1 MPRVLL
7 CILFVCILTASAR
20 GQDVEPGAESRESG
34 SATRDSGFE
43 VRSPAPDAQAL
54 REIAVAAGRTV
65 EAKTAFVTALRGFA
79 EGLSGAR
86 GDEGTRIRTSVADMR
101 AALKKWDD
109 AILSYRAALNAADG
123 SADVRVALGT
133 AYLDRGLTSE
143 AVDQFR
149 RAVTLAPRWGE
160 ASLLLALAYQAQGK
174 RQESTR
180 ALASAARATPDSPTI
195 SYATVQQAVATGDE
209 SEITKSLLAF
219 RDRHDRAARPST
231 TGTGAPPF
239 IRLGLLRETPG
250 VAPVF
255 APALYAAGFRLLHAG
270 RYDEAVASFRQAV
283 EHDPL
288 AAIDDSLDERVRAA
302 GQLREGNL
310 SGAIVRLER
319 ALAKWPDASELRRTL
334 AVAYAADERYGQ
346 SLEQLAAAIQR
357 DPRDER
363 SRLTMAEILSA
374 SGHVDAAERVLLETI
389 ALMPE
394 SAQAQYR
401 LARLHQSQS
410 RVPAALAA
418 FTSSA
423 EGAAL
428 VGRDSLYETI
438 AALRVN
444 EGEFGEAIA
453 AYRLELQVNPNNGAA
468 HRRLGDLY
476 AQDGRLGESLAESAA
491 ALLIDPRDADA
502 HVSRAQTLLRMSRFA
517 DAEAAARMAV
527 TLSPSHEAA
536 HYALGTALLRNG
548 MTEEGLATLQ
558 EFERLQAQTRART
571 DAEWQL
577 KLLKEQALEHAARQ
591 DYRTAADVLRRAVAY
606 SPPDGSVQLAAGA
619 LLIKAG
625 AYEEAIPLLK
635 EAVARE
641 ALEAHRYLAEAYAAL
656 RQNDESRAHQAA
668 YDAVKEARLR
678 RGAGQ

>member
-7 CILFVCILTASAR
+7 CIVLVCVLTTFAQ
-20 GQDVEPGAESRESG
+20 GQDVDPGAGTRDPGLE
-34 SATRDSGFE
+34 TRDSGFD
-43 VRSPAPDAQAL
+43 PGLL
-54 REIAVAAGRTV
+54 REVSAAAGRTAD
-65 EAKTAFVTALRGFA
+65 AKAAFVTALRGFA
-79 EGLSGAR
+79 EGLSGTR
-86 GDEGTRIRTSVADMR
+86 GDEGPRIRTAAADMR
-101 AALKKWDD
+101 AALERWDD
-109 AILSYRAALNAADG
+109 ATLGYRAVLNAAGG

-133 AYLDRGLTSE
+133 AYLDRGLTPE

-149 RAVTLAPRWGE
+149 RAVGLAPRWGE
-160 ASLLLALAYQAQGK
+160 VSLLLARAYQAQGK
-174 RQESTR
+174 RQESAR
-180 ALASAARATPDSPTI
+180 ALASAARVTPDSPAI
-195 SYATVQQAVATGDE
+195 GYATVQQAVATGDE
-209 SEITKSLLAF
+209 AEITRTLLAF
-219 RDRHDRAARPST
+219 RDRHDRVARPST
-231 TGTGAPPF
+231 ASTGPPPF
-239 IRLGLLRETPG
+239 VRLGLLRETPG
-250 VAPVF
+250 AAPVF
-255 APALYAAGFRLLHAG
+255 APALYSNGFRLLHAG
-270 RYDEAVASFRQAV
+270 RYDEAVASFQQAV

-288 AAIDDSLDERVRAA
+288 AAIDDTLDERVRAA
-302 GQLREGNL
+302 GELREGNL
-310 SGAIVRLER
+310 AGAIARLER
-319 ALAKWPDASELRRTL
+319 ALTKWPDASELHRVL

-346 SLEQLAAAIQR
+346 SLEQLTAAIQR
-357 DPRDER
+357 DSRDER

-374 SGHVDAAERVLLETI
+374 SGSADAAERVLLETI

-401 LARLHQSQS
+401 LARLYQSQS

-418 FTSSA
+418 FTSST
-423 EGAAL
+423 EGAVL
-428 VGRDSLYETI
+428 VGRDSLHETI

-476 AQDGRLGESLAESAA
+476 AQDGRLGESLAECAA

-502 HVSRAQTLLRMSRFA
+502 HASRAQTLLRMSRFA

-527 TLSPSHEAA
+527 TLRPSHEAA

-548 MTEEGLATLQ
+548 KTEEGLATLQ
-558 EFERLQAQTRART
+558 EFERLQAQTRARN

-577 KLLKEQALEHAARQ
+577 KLLKDQALKHAARQ
-591 DYRTAADVLRRAVAY
+591 DYRTAADLLRRAVAY
-606 SPPDGSVQLAAGA
+606 APPDGSVQLAAGA

-625 AYEEAIPLLK
+625 AHEEAIPLLK

-656 RQNDESRAHQAA
+656 QRNDESRAHQAA
-668 YDAVKEARLR
+668 YDAVKAARLL